1 MPISR
6 ARFATFI
13 AIPLVVIGGAL
24 AYAHQG
30 GNHGHRSPADTQ
42 HFDMHLDHMAAML
55 TRIGASDSQKSQID
69 GILRGAFANL
79 KTVKDDHQLA
89 FGRFH
94 ELLFA
99 PAIDRAQVEALR
111 AGQIKAIDDASR
123 NIVTAFE
130 DAAEVLSPEQ
140 RAALAEAVRKHH
152 GG

>member
-6 ARFATFI
+6 ARLATLI

-30 GNHGHRSPADTQ
+30 GGHGHQGPTDAR
-42 HFDMHLDHMAAML
+42 HMDMHLDHMAAML

-79 KTVKDDHQLA
+79 KTVKDDHRLA

-99 PAIDRAQVEALR
+99 PAIDRAKVESLR

-140 RAALAEAVRKHH
+140 RAALAEVRQHH